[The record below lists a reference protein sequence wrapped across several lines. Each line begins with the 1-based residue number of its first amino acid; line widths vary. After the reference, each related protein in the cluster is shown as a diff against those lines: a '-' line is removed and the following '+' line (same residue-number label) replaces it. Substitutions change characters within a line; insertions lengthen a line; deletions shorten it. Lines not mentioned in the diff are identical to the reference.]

1 MSQKMIFP
9 VQRCPICKSTTF
21 KVNVQISEIA
31 QIIVENG
38 EISTL
43 HRTNKNKIPTIN
55 KNSLRKSWFCDNC
68 DNFLFYS
75 SDIIMMP

>member
-9 VQRCPICKSTTF
+9 VQCCPICKSTTF

-31 QIIVENG
+31 QVIVENG
-38 EISTL
+38 QITAL
-43 HRTNKNKIPTIN
+43 HRPIKNKIPTIN

-75 SDIIMMP
+75 SDIVMRP

>member
-1 MSQKMIFP
+1 MIFP
-9 VQRCPICKSTTF
+9 VQRCPVCKSSVF

-31 QIIVENG
+31 QVIVENG
-38 EISTL
+38 QITAL
-43 HRTNKNKIPTIN
+43 HRPIKNKIPTIN

-75 SDIIMMP
+75 SDIIMRP

>member
-1 MSQKMIFP
+1 MTTDLFNILSKNQFP
-9 VQRCPICKSTTF
+9 LSKWVWI
-21 KVNVQISEIA
+21 IIIIIA
-31 QIIVENG
+31 TLLLIAGFIVLEFNLQF
-38 EISTL
+38 ES
-43 HRTNKNKIPTIN
+43 IPTIN